1 MKKAAKKGGGRI
13 QKKNSHAY
21 NALPAL
27 CKIRKETVFV
37 QNLFGQKLLLVSLT
51 EIKSSNIELATIT
64 TDIALKGLKVLTI
77 AEERKGYWKRKDSAR
92 KIDRKG
98 YQSEVVIAMENQGT
112 TGDELL
118 VRSLVSTITINCTCK
133 NRRSSTAGENC
144 RKGVKLFNV

>member
-1 MKKAAKKGGGRI
+1 M
-13 QKKNSHAY
+13 
-21 NALPAL
+21 
-27 CKIRKETVFV
+27 
-37 QNLFGQKLLLVSLT
+37 FGQKLLLVSLT

-64 TDIALKGLKVLTI
+64 IDIALKGLKVLTI
-77 AEERKGYWKRKDSAR
+77 AEERKGYWKGKDSAR

-118 VRSLVSTITINCTCK
+118 VRSLVSTFTINCTCK
-133 NRRSSTAGENC
+133 NHQSSTTGENC